1 MSNDHSSSRSVAEAE
16 SETPA
21 QYNPEIPP
29 INPGGEDSGYEY
41 EATESDPTEST
52 SSSNNSET
60 DERAPDEI
68 PGALGI
74 DKFSDSLASKLDEI
88 KLKRICL
95 RHGIPWDDVLMPGSE
110 DRPHLAP
117 KGYMAISR
125 TMCLVGAIP
134 PFPPIA
140 IETLRRLG
148 IAPMQLHPNAYASLY
163 TLYIAYAEILHAELK
178 FRDLTFFFLF
188 KHRSS
193 ATPNFSFFESVANR
207 KILYDGYSNI
217 GDPKS
222 DWFYIRKQA
231 GCSRRWLKSSKLLSF

>member
-1 MSNDHSSSRSVAEAE
+1 MESNPS
-16 SETPA
+16 
-21 QYNPEIPP
+21 
-29 INPGGEDSGYEY
+29 
-41 EATESDPTEST
+41 EST
-52 SSSNNSET
+52 SSSEESEI
-60 DERAPDEI
+60 DRRAPDEI

-74 DKFSDSLASKLDEI
+74 EKFSDSLASKLDDI

-95 RHGIPWDDVLMPGSE
+95 RHGIPWDDVRTPSSE

-117 KGYMAISR
+117 EGYMAISR

-134 PFPPIA
+134 LFPSIV
-140 IETLRRLG
+140 IETLKRLG

-163 TLYIAYAEILHAELK
+163 TLCIAYAEILRTGLT

-207 KILYDGYSNI
+207 KVLYDGYSNI

-222 DWFYIRKQA
+222 DWFYIKKQA
-231 GCSRRWLKSSKLLSF
+231 GCSRRWIKSSKL